1 MDSVAQILWI
11 PDWLSALPIHDVI
24 VPMVTDQNV
33 CLLVGSE
40 SKLNKHIISWL
51 YMYGKNEL

>member
-24 VPMVTDQNV
+24 VPMVTAQNV

-40 SKLNKHIISWL
+40 SKLNKHIIS
-51 YMYGKNEL
+51 